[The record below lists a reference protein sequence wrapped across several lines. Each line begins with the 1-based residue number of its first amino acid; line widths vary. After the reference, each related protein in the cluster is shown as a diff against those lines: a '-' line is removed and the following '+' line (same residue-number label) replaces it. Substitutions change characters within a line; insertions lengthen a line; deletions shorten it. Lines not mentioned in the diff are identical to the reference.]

1 MKILYPPVQHRQTMC
16 SKRSFFPVLAM
27 LILCLWLTY
36 LAVLGSELFG
46 RLYMEPCAE
55 VALPLVVAAFVFGCA
70 AFFAFCVFRGLTG
83 SFDFNSPRAAAS
95 IGSLNSR
102 LAHVAHVIATFLCL
116 VATALALAQLSS
128 VHTSVSVVPIIAVA
142 LINALNIPL
151 NMEQCSRSCVE
162 ATYDEFYMSRS
173 ERRQKLDAD
182 DDDNILVTE
191 MMHAAATSAYL
202 TRKASDA
209 AATSEERACALAHLD

>member
-1 MKILYPPVQHRQTMC
+1 MC
-16 SKRSFFPVLAM
+16 SKKSFFPVLAM

-55 VALPLVVAAFVFGCA
+55 VALPMVVAAFVFGCA
-70 AFFAFCVFRGLTG
+70 AFFAFCLFRGLMG
-83 SFDFNSPRAAAS
+83 SFDFNSPRAAAATTAV
-95 IGSLNSR
+95 SLNSR
-102 LAHVAHVIATFLCL
+102 LAHFAHVVATFLCL
-116 VATALALAQLSS
+116 VATVLALAQLAS
-128 VHTSVSVVPIIAVA
+128 VYTSVSVVPVIAVA

-162 ATYDEFYMSRS
+162 ATYDEFYTSRS
-173 ERRQKLDAD
+173 ERRQKLVAD
-182 DDDNILVTE
+182 DDDKILVTE
-191 MMHAAATSAYL
+191 MMAAAATSAYL

-209 AATSEERACALAHLD
+209 ASTSEERVIALAHLD